1 MFLTRNVFLPPFKK
15 FITINSFIKKKE
27 NIKAGDFIKEGF
39 TLIKKKLG
47 LVATSVMI
55 VGLVACNNNEGALD
69 GEYRDNNIDVA
80 ENVNYNGRTYGPF
93 ARDINTGDPENNMT
107 DEGVNSV
114 PARRATRDPNGMT
127 ISSSKTDLTSK
138 DYPHTIAIPVQDAK
152 FKFIRANSKEEAE
165 QQARQ
170 FIEQQ
175 KQQAL
180 EFGNRFAQ
188 QHQSQQ
194 QQRTNQQQAPT
205 DRQAENNANQQQQNQ
220 APAQQREQAPD
231 QQQEQAPA
239 QQREQAPAQPQEKA
253 PAKPEAQKDTEP
265 QDQGISQVAQQVID
279 LTNAERKRN
288 GLPALKADSQL
299 SGVAQKKSEDMR
311 QNNYFSHTS
320 PTYGSPFD
328 MMRDFG
334 VSYKTAGEN
343 IAQGQQSPQEVVQ
356 AWMNSEGHRKN
367 ILSQDFTHIGIGY
380 DSNGHHWTQMFIGK

>member
-1 MFLTRNVFLPPFKK
+1 M
-15 FITINSFIKKKE
+15 
-27 NIKAGDFIKEGF
+27 
-39 TLIKKKLG
+39 IKKKLG

-55 VGLVACNNNEGALD
+55 VGLIACNNNEGALD

-93 ARDINTGDPENNMT
+93 ARDINTRNPEINMA

-114 PARRATRDPNGMT
+114 PARRTTRDPNAMT
-127 ISSSKTDLTSK
+127 ISSSKTDLSSN

-180 EFGNRFAQ
+180 EYGKQFAQ
-188 QHQSQQ
+188 PYQSQQ
-194 QQRTNQQQAPT
+194 QQRANQQQAPT
-205 DRQAENNANQQQQNQ
+205 DRQAENNVNQQQQGQ
-220 APAQQREQAPD
+220 APAKQREQAPAQ

-239 QQREQAPAQPQEKA
+239 QQREQAPAQPKEKA
-253 PAKPEAQKDTEP
+253 PAEPEAQKETEP

-279 LTNAERKRN
+279 LTNAERKKN

>member
-1 MFLTRNVFLPPFKK
+1 MFLTQNVFYPPFKK

-39 TLIKKKLG
+39 ILIKKKLG

-93 ARDINTGDPENNMT
+93 ARDINTRDPEINMA
-107 DEGVNSV
+107 DEDVNFV
-114 PARRATRDPNGMT
+114 PARRATRDPNGTT

-188 QHQSQQ
+188 QHQPQQ
-194 QQRTNQQQAPT
+194 QQRANQQQAPT
-205 DRQAENNANQQQQNQ
+205 DRQAENNANQQQ
-220 APAQQREQAPD
+220 
-231 QQQEQAPA
+231 EQAPA
-239 QQREQAPAQPQEKA
+239 QQREQAPAQQQEQAPAQPQEKA
-253 PAKPEAQKDTEP
+253 PAEPEAQKETE
-265 QDQGISQVAQQVID
+265 QQEGISQVAQQVID

-334 VSYKTAGEN
+334 VTYKTAGEN